1 LLRNLGHI
9 SSIVINK
16 VLDVL
21 VVSHLLQ
28 ILEQKQEE
36 ETKGKISNKIF
47 ISKGNN
53 IMLGINKIT
62 TFLAKET

>member
-1 LLRNLGHI
+1 
-9 SSIVINK
+9 